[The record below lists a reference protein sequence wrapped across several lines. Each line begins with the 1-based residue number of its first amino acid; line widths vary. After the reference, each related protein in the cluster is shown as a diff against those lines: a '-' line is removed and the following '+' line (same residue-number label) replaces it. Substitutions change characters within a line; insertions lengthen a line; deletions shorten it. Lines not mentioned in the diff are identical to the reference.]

1 MLIIKRLENF
11 KTSQYFV
18 QKSGFKA
25 IENKIIYFSDKII
38 IFVRKFFLLKR
49 DIILTLKKEI
59 MSRHQVKSNI
69 TNVVNHIEVQNEVK
83 TCFDAP
89 IPIVKVNKR
98 QSTTIIRNKSHID
111 KKNITTPSN
120 TRVLTHKLK
129 KNVESHDLSLVFLA
143 NDMFKGTG
151 PIPIE
156 GAIAFK
162 KALLKSATTKPVF
175 TN

>member
-1 MLIIKRLENF
+1 MP
-11 KTSQYFV
+11 
-18 QKSGFKA
+18 
-25 IENKIIYFSDKII
+25 
-38 IFVRKFFLLKR
+38 
-49 DIILTLKKEI
+49 
-59 MSRHQVKSNI
+59 RHQVKSNI
-69 TNVVNHIEVQNEVK
+69 TNVVNHIEAQNEIK

-89 IPIVKVNKR
+89 IPIVKSNKR
-98 QSTTIIRNKSHID
+98 QSTTIIRNKPHID

-120 TRVLTHKLK
+120 TRVVTYKPK
-129 KNVESHDLSLVFLA
+129 ENVDSHDLSLVFLA
-143 NDMFKGTG
+143 NDMFKGTS